1 MLRSKISKYA
11 KGAPSLR
18 PTFCV
23 WKKSCSVVPSGS
35 TETFFRTPKDKRS
48 LPYEWSSGHLYQ
60 EKHPEQPGGL
70 APVASQTNLIGFA
83 WRNSNMAVC
92 HWNWK
97 LLFCRR
103 TTAVQWLD
111 WTYHISVIQPPL
123 APSCAMRQCDISPA
137 FLTPQGAAPTWF
149 HRNPQGSP
157 GGKIHIHILSWEWL
171 VEICHHWPSE
181 GHEQSGP
188 NRSIKSAA
196 SPNRQF
202 LFEKALGAQRL
213 GPKMASGPQFSVRIL
228 YTAGEPT
235 CHASGAASLGTQIV
249 HPPSAPCLKAL
260 GRLTKSFLSNGRNEN
275 KKKVDTPE
283 TKLSNKYT
291 WK

>member
-149 HRNPQGSP
+149 HRNPQAAWWENPHPHPQLGVA
-157 GGKIHIHILSWEWL
+157 GGDLPSLAFRRTWTVRAKPINKISCIAKS
-171 VEICHHWPSE
+171 
-181 GHEQSGP
+181 
-188 NRSIKSAA
+188 SI
-196 SPNRQF
+196 
-202 LFEKALGAQRL
+202 
-213 GPKMASGPQFSVRIL
+213 SVR
-228 YTAGEPT
+228 
-235 CHASGAASLGTQIV
+235 
-249 HPPSAPCLKAL
+249 
-260 GRLTKSFLSNGRNEN
+260 KSFGRTEAGAKNGFRSTVFRQNSLHSRRAYMSRIWCRISWN
-275 KKKVDTPE
+275 ANRPSS
-283 TKLSNKYT
+283 LCSLP
-291 WK
+291 